1 MYTQDQLYEFYKE
14 FMEPRIEKNIQGL
27 ISIQKEKGLQA
38 KDTLLSCADRLFQ
51 KCIRQQQEGTKQPI
65 RYIHFFYMN
74 LSLLTGNYDIQIN
87 AFNEQ
92 SYMDKTESMELWNPS
107 FIMEFFAEEM
117 REMEAEGKKQV
128 FRFGYPQMMELKKR
142 SYPIYTIL
150 AGQFILNHVEDIAG
164 LPSFSEMEKAE
175 GLQMV
180 FGGYMDAG
188 IQIWP
193 KIQPEE
199 EKIQEEKQ

>member
-14 FMEPRIEKNIQGL
+14 FMEPRIEKNIQEL
-27 ISIQKEKGLQA
+27 TFIQKEKGLQA

-74 LSLLTGNYDIQIN
+74 LSLLTERYDIQVN

-92 SYMDKTESMELWNPS
+92 SYMDKTESMELWNPG

-128 FRFGYPQMMELKKR
+128 IRFGYPQMMELKKR
-142 SYPIYTIL
+142 SYPIYTML

-175 GLQMV
+175 SLQMV
-180 FGGYMDAG
+180 FGGYMDTG

-193 KIQPEE
+193 KVQSEE
-199 EKIQEEKQ
+199 ENGQEEKQ